1 MRTRF
6 QTFMK
11 KTYQLEE
18 AVSIEVARI
27 LLTDINAGNWR
38 ATPHFM
44 TLHIN
49 DSKCMAS
56 YHLIMV
62 CGMLS

>member
-1 MRTRF
+1 MRKRF
-6 QTFMK
+6 QKFMK

-56 YHLIMV
+56 
-62 CGMLS
+62 

>member
-6 QTFMK
+6 QKFMK

-38 ATPHFM
+38 ATPHLT

-56 YHLIMV
+56 
-62 CGMLS
+62 